1 MAKRYFAMIDGERCG
16 PFALDSLADAG
27 VRPDTYVWCKGMA
40 DWEKAEDVADICRFY
55 RQRIFGLMHPS
66 PPAPA
71 VSDPADSNDGSDP
84 YEEVPLRFREMARRS
99 GALPEGTV
107 PDRKDTSVPPAP
119 TLFLSV
125 MLTLFCFP
133 VTGLVAIYYS
143 YRSRVAW
150 AESQRSE
157 SKSAKNLYSDQER
170 EEYKRQAH
178 DYERQAKMW
187 IGITFF
193 LGMILFALLGKKM
206 F

>member
-1 MAKRYFAMIDGERCG
+1 
-16 PFALDSLADAG
+16 S
-27 VRPDTYVWCKGMA
+27 
-40 DWEKAEDVADICRFY
+40 
-55 RQRIFGLMHPS
+55 S
-66 PPAPA
+66 
-71 VSDPADSNDGSDP
+71 
-84 YEEVPLRFREMARRS
+84 
-99 GALPEGTV
+99 
-107 PDRKDTSVPPAP
+107 PPAP

-170 EEYKRQAH
+170 EEYRRLAH